1 MKILVAGGSGALGL
15 PLIGLL
21 RQAGYD
27 VWGMAHSARGQAAL
41 SALGGGVVQG
51 NALDRSAI
59 FAMMERLRPDCVVDQ
74 LTSLPTSPFDLP
86 HRLPADR
93 VLRLQGG
100 GNLFDAARACG
111 VARYIQQ
118 SCGFYL
124 DGAGGLADDTAAL
137 KTTAPGHIGE
147 SARMYAALEKRL
159 MSSPDIQGTALRYGF
174 FYGPRTWYWP
184 DGAFT
189 THMRQ
194 AEVPLIGAGASAF
207 SFIHVEDAARA
218 TLSALSAPQGVYN
231 VVDDQPVPVHTWLPG
246 YARWVGA
253 PAPRQM
259 DVPHARASLGEETV
273 YYQNALDG
281 ACNHKARA
289 VLGLAPRRQPWGA
302 A

>member
-1 MKILVAGGSGALGL
+1 
-15 PLIGLL
+15 
-21 RQAGYD
+21 
-27 VWGMAHSARGQAAL
+27 
-41 SALGGGVVQG
+41 
-51 NALDRSAI
+51 
-59 FAMMERLRPDCVVDQ
+59 
-74 LTSLPTSPFDLP
+74 
-86 HRLPADR
+86 
-93 VLRLQGG
+93 
-100 GNLFDAARACG
+100 
-111 VARYIQQ
+111 
-118 SCGFYL
+118 
-124 DGAGGLADDTAAL
+124 
-137 KTTAPGHIGE
+137 
-147 SARMYAALEKRL
+147 MYTALEKRV
-159 MSSPDIQGTALRYGF
+159 MSAPDIQGTALRYGF

-194 AEVPLIGAGASAF
+194 AEVPLIGAGASVF

-231 VVDDQPVPVHTWLPG
+231 VLDDQPVPVHAWLPA

-259 DVPHARASLGEETV
+259 DVPHARASLGEESV